1 MVAPFSGQA
10 FADEKLARVGE
21 WALAWRQEHGRAPR
35 IVSIFPYEDTASA
48 RYTELK
54 KQDAQK
60 VGIEYVPRP
69 LSLKDERS
77 RWIQEVLQASDDPNV
92 EGVLIQ
98 KPSAKAFSRITELE
112 AEALPQWW
120 APLVESLAVEK
131 DLDGLSPTTM
141 FKLEHTAE
149 QVEKDMDSALD
160 DLNSFLLPATAQAVI
175 DIALQSVQ
183 GDVDRLRQL
192 SAAVI
197 GRSVIVGRPA
207 AAGLRILG
215 LPVKLLS
222 SQADLATELQNT
234 QLIITAT
241 GKSDLIQP
249 EWLSAGST
257 LIDVGAPKPEFAPG
271 CADKA
276 RFWTPVPR
284 GVGPVTRACLLEN
297 VQKLQSISI

>member
-10 FADEKLARVGE
+10 FADEKLARVAE
-21 WALAWRQEHGRAPR
+21 WAAQWRLEHGRAPK
-35 IVSIFPYEDTASA
+35 IISIFPYEDTASA

-54 KQDAQK
+54 KQDAFQ

-77 RWIQEVLQASDDPNV
+77 RWINEVLQASNDSRV

-98 KPSAKAFSRITELE
+98 KPSAKAFSRITELD
-112 AEALPQWW
+112 AEALPTWW

-149 QVEKDMDSALD
+149 QVEKNLDSALD
-160 DLNSFLLPATAQAVI
+160 DLDSFLLPATAQAVI
-175 DIALQSVQ
+175 DIALRSVHD
-183 GDVDRLRQL
+183 DVDRLRQY

-222 SQADLATELQNT
+222 SQANLAVELNECQ
-234 QLIITAT
+234 IIVSAT
-241 GKSDLIQP
+241 GKSELIQA
-249 EWLSAGST
+249 EWLQSSST
-257 LIDVGAPKPEFAPG
+257 LIDVGAPKPEFAIG
-271 CADKA
+271 STDKA

-297 VQKLQSISI
+297 LQKLQSIAV

>member
-10 FADEKLARVGE
+10 FADEKLTHVRE
-21 WALAWRQEHGRAPR
+21 WASLWAKEHGRAPK
-35 IVSIFPYEDTASA
+35 IISIFPYEDVASA

-54 KQDAQK
+54 KQDALQA
-60 VGIEYVPRP
+60 GIYYVPRP

-77 RWIQEVLQASDDPNV
+77 RWISEVLEASADENV

-98 KPSAKAFSRITELE
+98 KPSAKAFSRITSLE
-112 AEALPQWW
+112 AEALPEWW
-120 APLVESLAVEK
+120 APLVESLSVEK

-141 FKLEHTAE
+141 FRLESTAE
-149 QVEKDMDSALD
+149 RVEKNQDAALD
-160 DLNSFLLPATAQAVI
+160 TLESFLLPATAQAVI
-175 DIALQSVQ
+175 DIALRSVQ
-183 GDVDRLRQL
+183 SDVDRLRQM

-222 SQADLATELQNT
+222 SQADLATELQNV

-241 GKSDLIQP
+241 GKSELIQP
-249 EWLSAGST
+249 EWLSAGAT

-271 CADKA
+271 CAEKA

-297 VQKLQSISI
+297 LQKLQSISV